1 METLTM
7 QKNDGEERQYTAMW
21 GVLAVVII
29 NDSISC
35 DTLDCKQ
42 PLILDQQHER

>member
-7 QKNDGEERQYTAMW
+7 QNDGEEQQYTEMW
-21 GVLAVVII
+21 GVLTVVII
-29 NDSISC
+29 SDSISC

-42 PLILDQQHER
+42 LLILDQLHER

>member
-7 QKNDGEERQYTAMW
+7 QKNDGEEWAMW

-29 NDSISC
+29 SDSISC